1 MKQLILSLA
10 IVTTIIFTSCNT
22 KKDEST
28 PKEVFTKFIKAL
40 KRNDLKTAENLATP
54 SSGTT
59 FTFLNFGKEKLNK
72 VLGLIDT
79 TKLNITEPIIDG
91 EKATIGLKENS
102 GNIGANFKLEK
113 INGEWKVAFDLD
125 SILAL
130 STNVDTMP
138 NLKINKDDTQLYNT
152 DSLEKILKKQMKA
165 LNINT
170 DSFEKEIKKIDKLDL
185 DKLILEHT
193 K

>member
-1 MKQLILSLA
+1 MKRFILSLA
-10 IVTTIIFTSCNT
+10 IITTIIFISCNT

-40 KRNDLKTAENLATP
+40 KRNDLKTAEKLATP
-54 SSGTT
+54 SSSTT
-59 FTFLNFGKEKLNK
+59 FAFLNFGKDKLNK
-72 VLGLIDT
+72 VLNIIDT
-79 TKLNITEPIIDG
+79 IKLNITVPIIDG
-91 EKATIGLKENS
+91 EKATIGLKENN

-130 STNVDTMP
+130 STNVDLLP
-138 NLKINKDDTQLYNT
+138 DLKINKNDTQIYNT
-152 DSLEKILKKQMKA
+152 DSIEKVLKKQMKA

-185 DKLILEHT
+185 DKLILEHS